1 MEKPKFEFLLNK
13 TSFEEEI
20 LLKLNS
26 SNPTKISEINFEATN
41 FDFDA
46 KNFELI
52 ISEKNKK
59 PFSIPFNNKN
69 LTLNKFIKFLN
80 EMEMADEPLIFYI
93 FDRGIEYLIYYS
105 KINKISA
112 RFFVL
117 STRELYKKEQLG
129 KILNYSYL
137 EAEILLDVIL
147 NKNLLIKKLHL
158 VAEEICKKFDNIA
171 FFEQ

>member
-1 MEKPKFEFLLNK
+1 MAFDGIVLNK
-13 TSFEEEI
+13 VVNELQS
-20 LLKLNS
+20 LKNGKV
-26 SNPTKISEINFEATN
+26 NRIYEPN
-41 FDFDA
+41 
-46 KNFELI
+46 KNELI
-52 ISEKNKK
+52 ISVYANGKTYALNIDI
-59 PFSIPFNNKN
+59 SADNYRLN
-69 LTLNKFIKFLN
+69 LTTN
-80 EMEMADEPLIFYI
+80 EKPNPFVAPNFCMLL
-93 FDRGIEYLIYYS
+93 RKYLINS

-158 VAEEICKKFDNIA
+158 AAEEICKKFDNIA